1 MKNYLA
7 FVFNLER
14 NQLLQEMCYRRFRFF
29 EKTLLVLLS
38 VSILIAVLEEN
49 YYFEANFSAS
59 LNEEGYSLSTNFK
72 NSEPQ
77 SSTTLRDSNLVL
89 MLMILINL
97 YLRKR
102 AYFVFMKSISAIEFS
117 QHFMTSQAFFR
128 LCIESGLICIQT
140 YPQVQGSYSSSQRQW
155 EVIYLNDTILT
166 FLTLLIRVGM
176 VIRSCIYMTKF
187 SSPKSIKICSD
198 NGVAGGF
205 LYSMKA
211 EFHNHLKLFVS
222 VFLALLIV
230 NNGILLRLCER
241 SAELLR
247 HQDWDYVWNSFWCVI
262 VCMTTVGYGD
272 IVPATDNGRVVVGFT
287 SIMGS
292 LVTSMICIIFLME
305 FSFDRN
311 QENAYERIKAT
322 ECTMKL
328 EHSAANCIGLAVRY
342 KLRLK
347 KAKESEKGQ
356 LIDEFFVD
364 IKEKVKD
371 FRTWKKTIIEFKHNK
386 KIERRI
392 TSVDADFNNRL
403 DELGL
408 YMTYYDFVKTKL
420 GSILRNQK
428 EIDKHLSL
436 MENVHQNFIIG
447 LDFFSEDQ
455 LVNMKNYTKTKGI
468 ERKPGVI
475 GSLKN
480 VQLPKI
486 QLESLDNDFTL
497 FTKTKSRSSLLKSTD
512 DKKIRNFTKTLE
524 KHLSIRKPRKSFIT
538 ILPILEMEE
547 SVKKPKINNFSESP
561 KKDKKI
567 AIISKKKAS
576 IKENKGK
583 NINRKS
589 ILEENTKPKYEK
601 NENSLSS
608 SLESRKGYP
617 SFDSISNHE
626 IKNFLNDSG
635 LFKGKIDELEEGK
648 ECERKEDENHKQ
660 NE

>member
-72 NSEPQ
+72 STEPQ
-77 SSTTLRDSNLVL
+77 SASTLRNINLIL
-89 MLMILINL
+89 MLIILVNL

-117 QHFMTSQAFFR
+117 QHFVTSQAFFR
-128 LCIESGLICIQT
+128 LCIECGLVCIQT
-140 YPQVQGSYSSSQRQW
+140 YPQVEGSYSSSQRQW

-166 FLTLLIRVGM
+166 FLTLLIRICM

-187 SSPKSIKICSD
+187 STPKSIKICSD
-198 NGVAGGF
+198 NGVTGGF

-222 VFLALLIV
+222 CFLALLIV
-230 NNGILLRLCER
+230 NNGVLLRLCER
-241 SAELLR
+241 SAELLGR
-247 HQDWDYVWNSFWCVI
+247 QDWDYIWNSFWCVI

-292 LVTSMICIIFLME
+292 LVTSMICIIFLLE

-322 ECTMKL
+322 ECTRKL

-342 KLRLK
+342 RLRMK
-347 KAKESEKGQ
+347 RAMEWEKVH
-356 LIDEFFVD
+356 LVDEFFVD
-364 IKEKVKD
+364 IKKKVMD
-371 FRTWKKTIIEFKHNK
+371 FRAWKKTIIEFKHNK

-392 TSVDADFNNRL
+392 TTVDADFNNRL

-408 YMTYYDFVKTKL
+408 YMTYYDFVKNKL
-420 GSILRNQK
+420 ASIMRNQK
-428 EIDKHLSL
+428 EIDRHLSL
-436 MENVHQNFIIG
+436 MENIHQNIIAG
-447 LDFFSEDQ
+447 LDFFSEEQ
-455 LVNMKNYTKTKGI
+455 LGNMKNFKKTKGI

-480 VQLPKI
+480 LQLPRI

-497 FTKTKSRSSLLKSTD
+497 FTKSKSRSSVLKPPD

-524 KHLSIRKPRKSFIT
+524 KHLSIKKPRKSVIN

-547 SVKKPKINNFSESP
+547 SNQKSSFYNFNDSP
-561 KKDKKI
+561 KKEKKI

-583 NINRKS
+583 NSNRKS
-589 ILEENTKPKYEK
+589 ILVENKKPESEK
-601 NENSLSS
+601 VENSLSCS
-608 SLESRKGYP
+608 QTPKKEYP
-617 SFDSISNHE
+617 SFDAISNHE

-635 LFKGKIDELEEGK
+635 LFKGKIDELDEGK
-648 ECERKEDENHKQ
+648 EFEKKEAENHKQ
-660 NE
+660 KE